1 MQQLGEEFRTTK
13 RAYVCATIRIVLLYL
28 SCFIF
33 LCKMSDYQLF
43 WNDET
48 FAFYVSF

>member
-43 WNDET
+43 
-48 FAFYVSF
+48 